1 MESCF
6 DGAHPSDMPLV
17 SVVVPVY
24 NKRQFLGEALRS
36 FDRQTYG
43 RVEWIL
49 VDDGSTDGSG
59 GVLSSW
65 VPRSGESRV
74 VSKENGGASS
84 ARNEGLRRARGEFAL
99 FWDAD
104 DLQDPR
110 AIERMVAAA
119 ACEHVNVVVSAIR
132 RIRRDGSELDLFTC
146 EGHAASSERAIEEWL
161 RGGVSTGP
169 YSKLVRTSLLRDRS
183 ISFEEGVIN
192 EDVMWTAELLGAAG
206 TVYFIGEPL
215 YHYVERPGSVALTT
229 SLRLLDVFD
238 NCSKLESY
246 IGGRFPNDTDACAE
260 YCAGACLSVIL
271 AAARGNARRAYPDL
285 YARSMR
291 ELAERR
297 ADIRR
302 FHRGIKD
309 RIRIALVE
317 LGLYGHIMR

>member
-1 MESCF
+1 M
-6 DGAHPSDMPLV
+6 
-17 SVVVPVY
+17 VPVY
-24 NKRQFLGEALRS
+24 NKRQFLCEALRS

-43 RVEWIL
+43 RIEWIL

-59 GVLSSW
+59 DILSSW
-65 VPRSGESRV
+65 APRSGESRI

-84 ARNEGLRRARGEFAL
+84 ARNEGLRRAHGEFVL

-119 ACEHVNVVVSAIR
+119 YHDHVDVVVSAIR
-132 RIRRDGSELDLFTC
+132 RIRRDGSERDLFTC
-146 EGHAASSERAIEEWL
+146 EEHVVSSEQAIEEWL

-169 YSKLVRTSLLRDRS
+169 CSKLVRTSVLRDHS
-183 ISFEEGVIN
+183 ITFEEGVIN
-192 EDVMWTAELLGAAG
+192 EDVMWTAELLGAA
-206 TVYFIGEPL
+206 VAVCLLGEPL

-229 SLRLLDVFD
+229 SPRLLDVFD
-238 NCSKLESY
+238 NCSKLEGY
-246 IGGRFPNDTDACAE
+246 IGEKFPNDADACAE
-260 YCAGACLSVIL
+260 YCAGACMSVIL
-271 AAARGNARRAYPDL
+271 AAARGGARKEYPDL

-302 FHRGIKD
+302 FRGGVKD
-309 RIRIALVE
+309 RIKITLVE
-317 LGLYGHIMR
+317 LGVYGLIRR

>member
-161 RGGVSTGP
+161 RGGGVDGP
-169 YSKLVRTSLLRDRS
+169 LLEARPNVFVAR
-183 ISFEEGVIN
+183 
-192 EDVMWTAELLGAAG
+192 
-206 TVYFIGEPL
+206 PL
-215 YHYVERPGSVALTT
+215 
-229 SLRLLDVFD
+229 
-238 NCSKLESY
+238 
-246 IGGRFPNDTDACAE
+246 
-260 YCAGACLSVIL
+260 
-271 AAARGNARRAYPDL
+271 
-285 YARSMR
+285 
-291 ELAERR
+291 
-297 ADIRR
+297 DI
-302 FHRGIKD
+302 
-309 RIRIALVE
+309 V
-317 LGLYGHIMR
+317 